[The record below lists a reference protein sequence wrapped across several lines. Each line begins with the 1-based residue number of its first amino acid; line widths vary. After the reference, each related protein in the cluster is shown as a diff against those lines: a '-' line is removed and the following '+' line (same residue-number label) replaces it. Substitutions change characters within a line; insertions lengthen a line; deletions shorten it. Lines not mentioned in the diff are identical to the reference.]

1 MTTLRGLG
9 LAAACALGLSFA
21 APASAQGVLNVYCSV
36 QVEWCTL
43 IANEFQKATG
53 VKVSVTQKGSGE
65 TIAQLKAEA
74 QNPKGDVWF
83 GGTGDPHLQAA
94 EEGLTEVYKSPKLS
108 ELHPW
113 AVKQN
118 TDSGGKTVGIYAG
131 ALGFGFNTKLLAKK
145 NVKAPACWADL
156 LKPDFKGE
164 IQMPIPTRR
173 APPTWRSPR
182 WCSSWARTRP
192 STT

>member
-1 MTTLRGLG
+1 MKTATAGIAFLS
-9 LAAACALGLSFA
+9 ALGATALA
-21 APASAQGVLNVYCSV
+21 TPASAQGVLNVYCSV

-53 VKVSVTQKGSGE
+53 VKVSMTQKGSGE

-94 EEGLTEVYKSPKLS
+94 EENLTEVYKSPKMS

-113 AVKQN
+113 ASQ
-118 TDSGGKTVGIYAG
+118 AEHR
-131 ALGFGFNTKLLAKK
+131 FGRQDRRHL
-145 NVKAPACWADL
+145 C
-156 LKPDFKGE
+156 
-164 IQMPIPTRR
+164 RR
-173 APPTWRSPR
+173 AGLRLQHRTAGQEEREGAGLLGRPR
-182 WCSSWARTRP
+182 
-192 STT
+192 